1 MGVIVIVVEWDLSD
15 ISHRVLARR
24 NNISQSLVR
33 RIGHITGV
41 ESSQLY
47 NRLDYL
53 PVRHKEYH
61 LWSSSNSKS
70 IQRQKRLILSR
81 ICNLFSAT
89 SDT

>member
-24 NNISQSLVR
+24 NQSLVR

-41 ESSQLY
+41 ESSKLY
-47 NRLDYL
+47 NGLDYL

-70 IQRQKRLILSR
+70 IQRQKRLTLSR
-81 ICNLFSAT
+81 ICNPFSAT